1 MDSIPL
7 DQNHNLGSIHPL
19 HQESMTSNLNP
30 STKTEAENNSRRPTH
45 PLSSSFPNHI
55 NTNSQSN
62 NSLNHSNQS
71 IDSQSQSIPSTS
83 SSNPTSIH
91 QSLSSISNTSHH
103 HPQEEEEDDNPS
115 PTPSPILSSLS
126 LFNHSHPSNS
136 SSYRLSPLIQGVDE
150 ADIQSLF
157 HQLDS
162 HDPQSGNVTQSIS
175 LDKGKGREV
184 DMEEEEN
191 GRKDSLDYKT
201 ISNQLAQIS
210 RSVQDPNQKSQ
221 LDHLVSFRQTS
232 IAISDRS
239 IIEFK

>member
-1 MDSIPL
+1 MESIPL
-7 DQNHNLGSIHPL
+7 DQNPNLGSIHPI
-19 HQESMTSNLNP
+19 HQELTTSELNAM
-30 STKTEAENNSRRPTH
+30 SKTEAENNSRRPTH

-55 NTNSQSN
+55 NTPSQSIN
-62 NSLNHSNQS
+62 PMNHSYQS

-91 QSLSSISNTSHH
+91 QSVSSISNTSHH
-103 HPQEEEEDDNPS
+103 HHQEGEEDDNPS

-126 LFNHSHPSNS
+126 LFNHSHP

-162 HDPQSGNVTQSIS
+162 HDSQSGNVTQSIS
-175 LDKGKGREV
+175 LDKGKGREI

-191 GRKDSLDYKT
+191 GKKDSLDYKT

-221 LDHLVSFRQTS
+221 LDQLVSFQTAS
-232 IAISDRS
+232 PLT
-239 IIEFK
+239 IEVSLNSNGMKG